1 MLKKI
6 EKNKFMNNIIKIL
19 MIATILSFFGCNGQN
34 KKKSKT
40 KFTEETIDKISD
52 ENLLLEV
59 YDNISLKLPKDYK
72 KEYESVIKLSKS
84 EQAIYMIW
92 GLEAEI
98 NNGGFNQYF
107 FNSSGQFAEL
117 TPDALKLV
125 GAVKFA
131 ELTEKANR
139 IYKTENDKITK
150 HQDGTIDGFSK
161 SYDENPLNE
170 LDDEFYALYDKEK
183 LHDLQIEY
191 IRKNKKDFIEK

>member
-1 MLKKI
+1 
-6 EKNKFMNNIIKIL
+6 MNYIIKIL

-40 KFTEETIDKISD
+40 EFTEETIDKITD
-52 ENLLLEV
+52 ENLLMDI

-72 KEYESVIKLSKS
+72 KEYDSVLKLSKS

-107 FNSSGQFAEL
+107 FNSSGQFAKL
-117 TPDALKLV
+117 TPNALKLV
-125 GAVKFA
+125 GAIKFA
-131 ELTEKANR
+131 ELANR
-139 IYKTENDKITK
+139 ANQIYKAENDKIAK
-150 HQDGTIDGFSK
+150 HQDGTIEGFSK

-170 LDDEFYALYDKEK
+170 LDEEFYKLYKEEDLQK
-183 LHDLQIEY
+183 LQIEY
-191 IRKNKKDFIEK
+191 IRKNKMDFVDK

>member
-1 MLKKI
+1 M
-6 EKNKFMNNIIKIL
+6 NKIIKIL

-72 KEYESVIKLSKS
+72 KEYESIIKLSQS
-84 EQAIYMIW
+84 EQAIYIIW

-98 NNGGFNQYF
+98 NNGGFNQYL

-117 TPDALKLV
+117 APDALKLV

-131 ELTEKANR
+131 ELTEKVNR

-150 HQDGTIDGFSK
+150 HQDGTIEGFSK
-161 SYDENPLNE
+161 SYDENPLND
-170 LDDEFYALYDKEK
+170 LDDEFYKLYEKEN
-183 LHDLQIEY
+183 LQNLQIKY
-191 IRKNKKDFIEK
+191 IRKNKNDFIDK